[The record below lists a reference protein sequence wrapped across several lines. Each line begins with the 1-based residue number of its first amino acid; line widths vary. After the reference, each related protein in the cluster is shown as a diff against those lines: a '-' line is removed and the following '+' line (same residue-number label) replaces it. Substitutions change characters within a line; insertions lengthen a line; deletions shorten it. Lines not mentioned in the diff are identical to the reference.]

1 MEQSSI
7 NVFERISAEY
17 YNLTTAEKKAADYV
31 LSHQRKAQDMSITE
45 LAAASG
51 VAEAT
56 VSRFCRRL
64 GCKGYNAFRLAIANS
79 IAQRPQQSNPLSG
92 EVLDDDSFSDVCKKL
107 YTANV
112 SAMTQTLELVRPEEY
127 IRAADLLEQA
137 DRVLCMGQGGSM
149 IIAMEA
155 AHLFSTASGKFFSV
169 TDSHMQAIAI
179 ATAGE
184 KDVILFFS
192 YSGATKDLIE
202 TLSYARERGL
212 RSILVTHFANSPGAG
227 LADVTLLCGADES
240 PLQLGSVGARI
251 AQMYLLDV
259 LFSAAI
265 WTHAA
270 RAAPASPPLLRISTC
285 DRLKIFFI
293 FPLPESTLLSG
304 DSYTI
309 ICKKY
314 SLSNFKENYFQK
326 SIDIGESFG

>member
-149 IIAMEA
+149 IMAAEA
-155 AHLFSTASGKFFSV
+155 AHLFSTAMPGFSPV
-169 TDSHMQAIAI
+169 SDSHLQLIA
-179 ATAGE
+179 ATTLTAE
-184 KDVILFFS
+184 DAVLFFS
-192 YSGATKDLIE
+192 YSGATRELMDL
-202 TLSYARERGL
+202 LDVVGDRGVKV
-212 RSILVTHFANSPGAG
+212 ILVTHFPKSPAAAR
-227 LADVTLLCGADES
+227 ADVVLQCGANEG
-240 PLQLGSVGARI
+240 PLQLGSVPARMAQLFLVDILFTEVCRRNEGAAKEVRERV
-251 AQMYLLDV
+251 ADAL
-259 LFSAAI
+259 SAKHI
-265 WTHAA
+265 
-270 RAAPASPPLLRISTC
+270 
-285 DRLKIFFI
+285 
-293 FPLPESTLLSG
+293 
-304 DSYTI
+304 
-309 ICKKY
+309 
-314 SLSNFKENYFQK
+314 
-326 SIDIGESFG
+326 